1 MAGMF
6 SWSPFSSRPTSQD
19 PESIEIRH
27 GKQGYDLLLPPGQLA
42 SLLVSQLKELAREKA
57 KLPDD
62 VDIKFFYQGKRLDD
76 KAEVGSYNIRHGSR
90 ILMTSSKKI
99 ERPLSTA
106 ATSTATSSS
115 STSNAPKSKSSTAA
129 STPTGTPTPKV
140 STPSTPFD
148 KIQAIRQ
155 GIKATFGPQISTFVR
170 NPPETRKERVET
182 KARLSELLLQQ
193 LLKFDDVII
202 DPDDYA
208 SKEARL
214 ERKAAVKWVQSL
226 MDDIDGVDVDI

>member
-1 MAGMF
+1 MF
-6 SWSPFSSRPTSQD
+6 SWSPFSSRPAEQD
-19 PESIEIRH
+19 PELIEICH
-27 GKQGYDLLLPPGQLA
+27 GKRSYNLLIPPGQLT
-42 SLLVSQLKELAREKA
+42 SLPVSQLKELTREKG

-62 VDIKFFYQGKRLDD
+62 VDIKFFFQGKRLADN
-76 KAEVGSYNIRHGSR
+76 AEAGSYNIRNGSR
-90 ILMTSSKKI
+90 ILMSSSKKI
-99 ERPLSTA
+99 ERPASTA
-106 ATSTATSSS
+106 ATSTATSSTTTS
-115 STSNAPKSKSSTAA
+115 SVFNASKSKSSTAA
-129 STPTGTPTPKV
+129 STPTGTPTSTV
-140 STPSTPFD
+140 ATPSTPFD

-170 NPPETRKERVET
+170 DPPETRKERVET